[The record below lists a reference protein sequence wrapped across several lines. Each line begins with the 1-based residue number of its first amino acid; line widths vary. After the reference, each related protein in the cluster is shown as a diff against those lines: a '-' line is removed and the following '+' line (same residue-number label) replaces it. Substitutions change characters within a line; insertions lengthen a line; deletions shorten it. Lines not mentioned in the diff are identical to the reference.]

1 MAILKRGWSG
11 MSVESAAREAM
22 PGRTRRLMMIVL
34 PMSGSVMWGCLVM
47 KAQEIHAVVV
57 AVGCPDDGMDV
68 KFLRFGIVQ
77 NHSFMVVELN
87 HHHRALNAII
97 ERAFLTHAA
106 GPAEMS
112 LREVP
117 FHVARAGRK
126 RPGRQR
132 G

>member
-1 MAILKRGWSG
+1 MAILKRGWSD
-11 MSVESAAREAM
+11 MWVESTASEAM

-34 PMSGSVMWGCLVM
+34 SMGGSVMWGCLVM

-57 AVGCPDDGMDV
+57 AVGCPDDSMDV

-77 NHSFMVVELN
+77 NHPFMVVELN

-106 GPAEMS
+106 GPTEMS
-112 LREVP
+112 FGEMP
-117 FHVARAGRK
+117 FHVIHAGRK